1 MIGRIRI
8 RGKRIN
14 PHTPSTRLV
23 ILAPFLLGV
32 IAWWL
37 YSQVIQPQPIHMT
50 ADPEVAYFLSSLS
63 VYKGSSYTFIDH
75 PGTPVEIIG
84 TLILGI
90 AYPFAGDFGNSFTL
104 SHITHPKSFLL
115 IVRSLLT
122 LGSICTMILL
132 TRYAVVGKHWTD
144 EIAAV
149 AIAVLFFG
157 IHPGA
162 FDSIVHWSHNS
173 FSFPVG
179 ALLGLWMVL
188 LVVDKSTKS
197 IRQIAIFGFCLGILA
212 AIQIFFATWIAGAV
226 VALLTYFVLN
236 RQGLKIGLMSS
247 LSITLAAMAGFFFST
262 LPIVT
267 RYQDFISWIV
277 RVASHQGR
285 HGSGL
290 PGFTSVKTATTNLFA
305 LWKDLPLLF
314 VSIGVVVVLIGIM
327 ALHQRISM
335 RSHPGLWAI
344 VLGLTLQIGTMCVLV
359 IKHPGIIY
367 MQAVAA
373 IFPLLLAGAISLM
386 RISIPK
392 MIMAQRLIKFGL
404 SIGIFFLFGL
414 ALVRAIYIHNIET
427 RQVELAIEDINTY
440 IDDLALDLGRDR
452 KSLNTLWVYGMPS
465 DCTALWYG
473 NQYANNMFAEEIG
486 SICPR
491 DFYFNLW
498 EYEVG
503 SVYGTSVPVDQSNW
517 DIIVLNEAALI
528 DFPELTTLGRVVK
541 SEARLG
547 TFGKVVYL
555 LPW

>member
-1 MIGRIRI
+1 VIRRIRT
-8 RGKRIN
+8 RRKRIN
-14 PHTPSTRLV
+14 SRTLSLRLV
-23 ILAPFLLGV
+23 ILAPFLVGV
-32 IAWWL
+32 SAWWL
-37 YSQVIQPQPIHMT
+37 YSQVIQPQPIYIT

-63 VYKGSSYTFIDH
+63 VFKGSSYTFIDH

-90 AYPFAGDFGNSFTL
+90 TYPFVGDFGNSFTL
-104 SHITHPKSFLL
+104 SHIAHPESFLL

-122 LGSICTMILL
+122 LASICTMILL
-132 TRYAVVGKHWTD
+132 TRCAVGGKHWTD
-144 EIAAV
+144 ELVAV
-149 AIAVLFFG
+149 AVAVLFFG

-173 FSFPVG
+173 FSFPAG
-179 ALLGLWMVL
+179 ALLGLWMAL
-188 LVVDKSTKS
+188 LVVDKRTKS
-197 IRQIAIFGFCLGILA
+197 MRRIAIFGFCLGILA
-212 AIQIFFATWIAGAV
+212 AIQIYFATWIVGAV
-226 VALLTYFVLN
+226 VALLAYFVLN

-290 PGFTSVKTATTNLFA
+290 PGFTSVKTATTNLMT

-314 VSIGVVVVLIGIM
+314 VSIGAVVTLIGIM
-327 ALHQRISM
+327 TLRQRISM
-335 RSHPGLWAI
+335 RSNPGVWAI

-386 RISIPK
+386 QISMPK
-392 MIMAQRLIKFGL
+392 MIIAQRLIKFGL

-414 ALVRAIYIHNIET
+414 ALVRAIYNHNIET
-427 RQVELAIEDINTY
+427 RQVEFVVEDIHTF

-473 NQYANNMFAEEIG
+473 NQYADNVFAEEIS

-491 DFYFNLW
+491 DLYFNLW
-498 EYEVG
+498 EYKVG
-503 SVYGTSVPVDQSNW
+503 LVDGTSAPVDQSNW

-528 DFPELTTLGRVVK
+528 DFPELTTLGRVV
-541 SEARLG
+541 ELERRLG

>member
-1 MIGRIRI
+1 MIGRIRT

-14 PHTPSTRLV
+14 FRALSPRLV
-23 ILAPFLLGV
+23 ILVPFLVGV

-37 YSQVIQPQPIHMT
+37 YSQVIQPQPIYIN

-63 VYKGSSYTFIDH
+63 VFKGSSYTFVDH

-84 TLILGI
+84 TLILGMT
-90 AYPFAGDFGNSFTL
+90 YPFVGDFGNSFTL
-104 SHITHPKSFLL
+104 SLIAHPESFLL

-122 LGSICTMILL
+122 FASICTMILL
-132 TRYAVVGKHWTD
+132 TRYAVAGKHWTD
-144 EIAAV
+144 ELAAV
-149 AIAVLFFG
+149 AVAVLFFG

-188 LVVDKSTKS
+188 LVVDKKTKS
-197 IRQIAIFGFCLGILA
+197 MRQIAIFGFCLGILA
-212 AIQIFFATWIAGAV
+212 AIQIYFATWIVGAV
-226 VALLTYFVLN
+226 TALLTYFVLD

-262 LPIVT
+262 LPIVA
-267 RYQDFISWIV
+267 RYKEFFSWIV

-290 PGFTSVKTATTNLFA
+290 PGLISVKTATANLLT

-314 VSIGVVVVLIGIM
+314 VSIGAVVALIGIM
-327 ALHQRISM
+327 ALRQRISM
-335 RSHPGLWAI
+335 RSNPGVWAI

-392 MIMAQRLIKFGL
+392 MIIAQRLIKFGL
-404 SIGIFFLFGL
+404 SIGIFFLFGV
-414 ALVRAIYIHNIET
+414 ALVRAIYNHNIET
-427 RQVELAIEDINTY
+427 RQVEFVVEDINIF
-440 IDDLALDLGRDR
+440 IDDLALELGRDR
-452 KSLNTLWVYGMPS
+452 KSINTLWVYGMPS

-473 NQYANNMFAEEIG
+473 NQYADNVFTEEIS

-491 DFYFNLW
+491 DLYFNLW
-498 EYEVG
+498 ENNVG
-503 SVYGTSVPVDQSNW
+503 SADGTSVPVDQSNW

-528 DFPELTTLGRVVK
+528 DFPELTTLGRVAEL
-541 SEARLG
+541 EARLG